1 MSKFNLNSIII
12 YPENNQRIEKAI
24 ILLHGYGG
32 DGKDISMLSYN
43 WKRSL
48 KNTLIICPDAHERCS
63 INPAGFQW
71 FDLSNDNINFIIN
84 ESLKAEKKLK
94 IFLDQ
99 IKEEYK
105 LKNSDICLSGFS
117 QGCMLSINVG
127 ITSATNFNCIVG
139 FSGKIIDKESL
150 SKRIKSRPNIL
161 LIHGDSDIVVP
172 TSYLLDAKDFLLRHK
187 INVKTKIID
196 NCEHNIPIDASQVA
210 INFIKNNLFK

>member
-71 FDLSNDNINFIIN
+71 FDLSNDDTNFIIN
-84 ESLKAEKKLK
+84 ESLKAEEKLK
-94 IFLDQ
+94 IFLEQ

-139 FSGKIIDKESL
+139 FSGKIIDKENL

-161 LIHGDSDIVVP
+161 LIHGDSDVVVP

>member
-71 FDLSNDNINFIIN
+71 FDLSNDDTNFIIN

-127 ITSATNFNCIVG
+127 VTSATNFNCIVG
-139 FSGKIIDKESL
+139 FSGKIIDKENL

-161 LIHGDSDIVVP
+161 LIHGDSDVVVP

>member
-161 LIHGDSDIVVP
+161 LIHGDSDVVVP

-196 NCEHNIPIDASQVA
+196 NCEHNIPINASQVA

>member
-71 FDLSNDNINFIIN
+71 FDLSNDDTNFIIN

-161 LIHGDSDIVVP
+161 LIHGDSDVVVP